1 MSVIPVPP
9 AGIALVMRRA
19 SDPEVSFAQLSR
31 CIEHEPALATEVLR
45 LANSSAYSSGAE
57 ITTAH
62 QAVVVL
68 GARVIRNMAVTCAVR
83 AAMRDIHA
91 PGFNMN
97 RFWEDSLRRAVLAKR
112 IALKRGTVDPADAF
126 TVGLIQDV
134 GTLLLAVQNPRRAR
148 QLDEATRLTSDLR
161 IVREEEI
168 AGQGHPEAFGEAAA
182 AWQLPDDL
190 VAAVR
195 FHHAPTT
202 VRPDGRL
209 RHLVEVCHAA
219 DVVADVVQADPING
233 PLLRANELLDG
244 TYAQH
249 GFSIEALV
257 GSAAET
263 MESLADDFGFRVERQ
278 PKFTEVVVRSNRLLL
293 KMTGQYEQLVQ
304 EKERILAHQRRLH
317 EEANALRK
325 ELEAANERL
334 GRLAST
340 DGLTGLLRR
349 RAFVEAAREAVRRTD
364 RSVALVLLDLDHFK
378 NINDTHGHLAGDA
391 VLQEIAR
398 RLRASA
404 SPDASIGRIGG
415 EEIGILVSDE
425 SLSDARTLA
434 ERVRASVGSRPIWY
448 DGVSIGVTVSVGAI
462 YRPVGQTASFDEL
475 FAHADDALYRSKHA
489 GRDRVT
495 WVPVGRLG
503 QNESPSKASRVT
515 FNQERVL
522 GV

>member
-1 MSVIPVPP
+1 
-9 AGIALVMRRA
+9 
-19 SDPEVSFAQLSR
+19 
-31 CIEHEPALATEVLR
+31 
-45 LANSSAYSSGAE
+45 
-57 ITTAH
+57 
-62 QAVVVL
+62 
-68 GARVIRNMAVTCAVR
+68 MAVTCAVR

-97 RFWEDSLRRAVLAKR
+97 RFWEDSLRRAILAKR
-112 IALKRGTVDPADAF
+112 IAMQRGTVDPADAF

-134 GTLLLAVQNPRRAR
+134 GTLLLAVQQPRRAR

-161 IVREEEI
+161 IVREAELT
-168 AGQGHPEAFGEAAA
+168 GQAHPEAFGEAATE
-182 AWQLPDDL
+182 WQLPEDL

-195 FHHAPTT
+195 FHHDPIT

-209 RHLVEVCHAA
+209 RHLVDVCHAA
-219 DVVADVVQADPING
+219 DAVADVVQADPING
-233 PLLRANELLDG
+233 PLLRADTILDG
-244 TYAQH
+244 TYGQH
-249 GFSIEALV
+249 AFSIESLV
-257 GSAAET
+257 GTAAET

-317 EEANALRK
+317 EEANTLRK

-349 RAFVEAAREAVRRTD
+349 RAFVEASRDAVRRTD

-378 NINDTHGHLAGDA
+378 VINDTHGHLAGDA
-391 VLQEIAR
+391 VLQEVAR

-404 SPDASIGRIGG
+404 TSAASVGRIGG
-415 EEIGILVSDE
+415 EEIGIMVSGG
-425 SLSDARTLA
+425 SFCDAQTLA
-434 ERVRASVGSRPIWY
+434 ERVRVSVGARPVWY
-448 DGVSIGVTVSVGAI
+448 DGTAIGVTVSVGAI
-462 YRPVGQTASFDEL
+462 YQPAGRAALFDEL
-475 FAHADDALYRSKHA
+475 FAHADDALYQSKHA
-489 GRDRVT
+489 GRNRVT
-495 WVPVGRLG
+495 WVPVDRIG
-503 QNESPSKASRVT
+503 QEIKPANASRVT
-515 FNQERVL
+515 LSHEQLL